1 MKNFL
6 IATNFIK
13 DQKLSLTKEIE
24 DYILGHGGTCRRIVG
39 EQGGRAFGEH
49 EGGDNKVSFSIGE
62 NDSFDCAIA
71 LGGDGTILQ
80 VSRDLRD
87 TGIPIVGVNLG
98 TLGFLTEVEPFQIE
112 TVLSRLMAD
121 DYDIEERMNI
131 AGFVY
136 KKTFDG
142 VNVEEGLVNA
152 KAADDGFDGHVDHS
166 LVCTHEDVAL
176 NDIVVT
182 RAGYSR
188 VIGLRVYV
196 GGKVMENYEADG
208 VIISTPTGSTG
219 YNLSAGGPIVSPK
232 TDIIIVT
239 PISPH
244 SLTSKSIV
252 LSGEDEIE
260 IEILKMRK
268 AQKEEAIVS
277 FDGQP
282 GHELSPGDR
291 IRISKASQTTRM
303 IKLFDVSFYEVL
315 RNKIIR

>member
-13 DQKLSLTKEIE
+13 DDNLSLTTRIE
-24 DYILGHGGTCRRIVG
+24 QYINAQGGTAARIVG
-39 EQGGRAFGEH
+39 EQGGSN
-49 EGGDNKVSFSIGE
+49 DKKISFSID
-62 NDSFDCAIA
+62 DSASYDCVLA

-98 TLGFLTEVEPFQIE
+98 TLGFLTEVEPVQVCQ
-112 TVLSRLMAD
+112 VLDRLMAD
-121 DYDIEERMNI
+121 DYEIEDRMNI
-131 AGFVY
+131 RGCVY
-136 KKTFDG
+136 KQDKTPF
-142 VNVEEGLVNA
+142 
-152 KAADDGFDGHVDHS
+152 K
-166 LVCTHEDVAL
+166 EDVAL

-188 VIGLRVYV
+188 VIGLKVYV
-196 GGKVMENYEADG
+196 NNKVMEIYEADG
-208 VIISTPTGSTG
+208 VIVSTPTGSTG

-232 TDIIIVT
+232 TNIIIIT

-252 LSGEDEIE
+252 LSSEDVIE
-260 IEILKMRK
+260 IEILNMRK

-282 GHELSPGDR
+282 GTQLSPGDR
-291 IRISKASQTTRM
+291 IEVKKATETTHM
-303 IKLFDVSFYEVL
+303 VKLFDVGFYEVL
-315 RNKIIR
+315 REKMRK

>member
-1 MKNFL
+1 MKDFL
-6 IATNFIK
+6 IATNYNK
-13 DQKLSLTKEIE
+13 DQNLSLTKEIE
-24 DYILGHGGTCRRIVG
+24 DYIIGHGGTCRRIVG
-39 EQGGRAFGEH
+39 EQGKDGPADSSSM
-49 EGGDNKVSFSIGE
+49 DNKVSFSIE
-62 NDSFDCAIA
+62 DNASFDCAIA

-87 TGIPIVGVNLG
+87 TKIPIVGVNLG

-112 TVLSRLMAD
+112 TVLARLLKD
-121 DYDIEERMNI
+121 DYSIEERMNLY
-131 AGFVY
+131 GEVY
-136 KKTFDG
+136 KKNSDEDKD
-142 VNVEEGLVNA
+142 N
-152 KAADDGFDGHVDHS
+152 KS
-166 LVCTHEDVAL
+166 SCTHFDVAL

-232 TDIIIVT
+232 ANIIIVT

-252 LSGEDEIE
+252 LSGDDEIE

-282 GHELSPGDR
+282 GQELSPGDR
-291 IRISKASQTTRM
+291 IRICRASQTTRM